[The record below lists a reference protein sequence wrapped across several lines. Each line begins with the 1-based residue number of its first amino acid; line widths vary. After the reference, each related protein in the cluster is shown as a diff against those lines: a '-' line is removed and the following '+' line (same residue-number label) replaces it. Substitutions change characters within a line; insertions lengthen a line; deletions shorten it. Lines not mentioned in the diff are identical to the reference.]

1 MNENII
7 ICAKVPTLPQYTLDI
22 ARSNIMMV
30 RPSWQETRGSPSQ
43 SSHGSLFMS
52 ITGKI
57 PSCNEGV
64 LCMLNFH
71 MCLKNNSYFIK
82 YDWYSYVPFV
92 CSYYYI
98 ADTVLYLY
106 VIGIVRQYKPSL
118 ASALPGMFN
127 MFVFLH

>member
-1 MNENII
+1 MH
-7 ICAKVPTLPQYTLDI
+7 AKLPY
-22 ARSNIMMV
+22 V
-30 RPSWQETRGSPSQ
+30 SQ
-43 SSHGSLFMS
+43 
-52 ITGKI
+52 
-57 PSCNEGV
+57 
-64 LCMLNFH
+64 
-71 MCLKNNSYFIK
+71 NNSYFIK
-82 YDWYSYVPFV
+82 YDCYSYVPFV